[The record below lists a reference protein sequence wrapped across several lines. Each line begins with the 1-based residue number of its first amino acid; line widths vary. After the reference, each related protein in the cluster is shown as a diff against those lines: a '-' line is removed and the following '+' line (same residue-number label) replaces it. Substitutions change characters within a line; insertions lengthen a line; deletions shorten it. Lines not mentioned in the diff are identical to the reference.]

1 MVIFWRKKIGLCV
14 RQKNNHA
21 KVLPKYVLLFLCQ
34 KKLLCQTNNKS
45 KYVEIYQLEHPA
57 QSVNC
62 HPHCHRRLAG
72 NCELLIKMNTF
83 LRTLLLI
90 GGALVLIG

>member
-1 MVIFWRKKIGLCV
+1 MS
-14 RQKNNHA
+14 
-21 KVLPKYVLLFLCQ
+21 

-45 KYVEIYQLEHPA
+45 KYVEIYQLDLPT
-57 QSVNC
+57 QSVNRRT
-62 HPHCHRRLAG
+62 HGHCRLTGHR
-72 NCELLIKMNTF
+72 ELLIKMNTF